1 MKAAVPSGD
10 HCSFYKDCTS
20 LECSTSTLGF
30 PLRYNVTI
38 LKCHDPVQ
46 LVVEAAGGNFH
57 WQHTFEGEQTVP
69 IKINLPTTLSAFTP
83 KVHVVVKKVTGGV
96 EVSAELLI
104 EAGEGYV
111 FKRVPILDKET
122 IPLDTSDCPSTGPY
136 YVSGMYQPTS
146 GSDLSKFLDIL
157 KNLANEGFNP
167 LGQNGKLPS
176 LPSSPLN
183 GSSPELRSLMKLLN
197 KDPAFQSCIQKLQGF
212 KLKDLKSCYCIPS
225 NHQSTAYT
233 RVCGTSDVDRGKS
246 NAMKGTK
253 DTDNTD
259 DKSGAHVDSG
269 KSNAMKGTKDTDNT
283 DDKSGAHVDSG
294 KSNAMKGRKDTDST
308 DDGDSNS
315 KYFIIGG
322 CIAGAIVVTA
332 IILSTVYVCMKR
344 KRIHTTGGMSYSELK
359 NQNS

>member
-1 MKAAVPSGD
+1 
-10 HCSFYKDCTS
+10 
-20 LECSTSTLGF
+20 
-30 PLRYNVTI
+30 
-38 LKCHDPVQ
+38 
-46 LVVEAAGGNFH
+46 
-57 WQHTFEGEQTVP
+57 
-69 IKINLPTTLSAFTP
+69 
-83 KVHVVVKKVTGGV
+83 VVVKKVTGGV

-176 LPSSPLN
+176 LPSSPLD
-183 GSSPELRSLMKLLN
+183 GSSPELLSLKKLLN
-197 KDPAFQSCIQKLQGF
+197 NDPAFQSCIQKLQGF

-233 RVCGTSDVDRGKS
+233 RVCGTSDVDR
-246 NAMKGTK
+246 
-253 DTDNTD
+253 
-259 DKSGAHVDSG
+259 
-269 KSNAMKGTKDTDNT
+269 
-283 DDKSGAHVDSG
+283 G

>member
-1 MKAAVPSGD
+1 
-10 HCSFYKDCTS
+10 
-20 LECSTSTLGF
+20 
-30 PLRYNVTI
+30 
-38 LKCHDPVQ
+38 
-46 LVVEAAGGNFH
+46 
-57 WQHTFEGEQTVP
+57 
-69 IKINLPTTLSAFTP
+69 
-83 KVHVVVKKVTGGV
+83 VVVKKVTGGV

-122 IPLDTSDCPSTGPY
+122 IPLDTSDCPSISTGPY

-167 LGQNGKLPS
+167 LGQNGQNGKLPS
-176 LPSSPLN
+176 SPSLPLN
-183 GSSPELRSLMKLLN
+183 GSSPELLSLKKLLN
-197 KDPAFQSCIQKLQGF
+197 SDPVFQSCIQKLQGL

-246 NAMKGTK
+246 NAI
-253 DTDNTD
+253 
-259 DKSGAHVDSG
+259 
-269 KSNAMKGTKDTDNT
+269 KGTKDTDNT